1 MRMPIA
7 RMRVARPTADLARSR
22 DFYTRVIGLS
32 VLWSFEDHD
41 GFDGVILGLPD
52 ELAQFELISPPAS
65 LAPTPTVEDLLVL
78 YLADGHDVVD
88 LADRL
93 VAGGH
98 HEVLSDDPTL
108 NPYWAR
114 TGARVFLDPDGY
126 RLVLV
131 ADGS

>member
-1 MRMPIA
+1 M
-7 RMRVARPTADLARSR
+7 ARPTADLARCR
-22 DFYTRVIGLS
+22 DFYTRLIGLS

-52 ELAQFELISPPAS
+52 ERAQLELISSPES

-78 YLADGHDVVD
+78 YLADGHDLVD

-98 HEVLSDDPTL
+98 HEVPSDDPTL